1 MSDLGSLAGR
11 GRIIVGVD
19 GSASSLDALRHA
31 RFIAAHFRC
40 TVEAIAAWQLP
51 SISAP
56 YFPAQQWSPEADA
69 RAMLEDAVGSVFG
82 ATLPSWFRASVRHGP
97 PARVLIDASATADL
111 LIVGSR
117 GHGGFV
123 GLLLGSVSAA
133 CAESAHCPVL
143 IMH

>member
-1 MSDLGSLAGR
+1 MSHLDAVR
-11 GRIIVGVD
+11 EPGRIIVGVD

-31 RFIAAHFRC
+31 RVVAGRFRWS
-40 TVEAIAAWQLP
+40 VEAIAAWHMS
-51 SISAP
+51 SIVAP
-56 YFPAQQWSPEADA
+56 YYPGQQWSPEVDA
-69 RAMLEDAVGSVFG
+69 REMLQEAVGTVFG

-97 PARVLIDASATADL
+97 PARVLIDASSTADL

-133 CAESAHCPVL
+133 CAGSAHCPVL
-143 IMH
+143 IIH